1 MTFNNPRQTKCS
13 LGGRQ
18 HPDNSVS
25 KRRDNMTKDNNTQFT
40 NP

>member
-13 LGGRQ
+13 LGGIQ

-25 KRRDNMTKDNNTQFT
+25 KRRDNSTQRQQHT
-40 NP
+40 IH